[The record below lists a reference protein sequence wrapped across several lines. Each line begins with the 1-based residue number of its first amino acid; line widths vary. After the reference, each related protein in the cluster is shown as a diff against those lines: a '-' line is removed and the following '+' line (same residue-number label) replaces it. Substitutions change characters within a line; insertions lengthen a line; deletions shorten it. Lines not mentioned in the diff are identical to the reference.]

1 MKILV
6 DENMPYAEVLF
17 GRLGDV
23 QTVAGRTIPTLA
35 LALADALMVRSVTR
49 VDGALL
55 DGSRVK
61 FVGTATAGTDHV
73 DEDWLAQSGIGFSA
87 APGCNAIAVVEY
99 VFSALLWLAQR
110 DGFVLRDK
118 TVGIVGVGNVG
129 GRLQRRLNAF
139 GVRTLLCDPPLAE
152 AGAPGDWQPL
162 ETLVV
167 EADVLTFHTPLTR
180 AGRHATWHQVD
191 EALLAALPAG
201 RIIINACRGAV
212 VDNAALLQALEGGKP
227 LSVVLDVWES
237 EPALSLPL
245 LARIDIGTAHIA
257 GYTLE
262 GKARGT
268 TQVFDAYSA
277 YVGSDE
283 RASLAALLPP
293 AVERIRLQGAIDEE
307 ALRLLAHLIYDVRRD
322 DMQLRRAAGL
332 QGEFDRLRKNY
343 YQRREWSSL
352 CVETDDSIGADT
364 LRQLGFQAC
373 PFAG

>member
-6 DENMPYAEVLF
+6 DENMPYAEALF

-23 QTVAGRTIPTLA
+23 QAVAGRAIPAPA

-73 DEDWLAQSGIGFSA
+73 DEDWLARAGIGFSA

-99 VFSALLWLAQR
+99 VFSALLWLTQR
-110 DGFVLRDK
+110 DGFALRDK
-118 TVGIVGVGNVG
+118 TVGIVGAGNVG

-152 AGAPGDWQPL
+152 AGALGDWQPL
-162 ETLVV
+162 EKLVA

-180 AGRHATWHQVD
+180 DGRHATWHLVD
-191 EALLAALPAG
+191 GALLAALPRG

-212 VDNAALLQALEGGKP
+212 VDNAALLRALEGGKP
-227 LSVVLDVWES
+227 LSVVLDVWEP
-237 EPALSLPL
+237 EPGLSLPL
-245 LARIDIGTAHIA
+245 LARVDIGTAHIA

-277 YVGSDE
+277 FVGSDA
-283 RASLAALLPP
+283 RASLAAALP
-293 AVERIRLQGAIDEE
+293 AVERIRLRGAIDEE
-307 ALRLLAHLIYDVRRD
+307 AMRLLAHLVYDVRRD

-332 QGEFDRLRKNY
+332 PGEFDRLRKNY

-352 CVETDDSIGADT
+352 CVETDDGVGADY
-364 LRQLGFQAC
+364 LRQLGFQAR
-373 PFAG
+373 PSAG